1 MLRERE
7 TLQNAVQFA
16 KEQAFAKA
24 GEISIVRAN
33 QLKTQRDHERQ
44 LKEVHKQHSEIA
56 ARQQAEI
63 EHARAEHEKLVTE
76 KKYLQH
82 DLIEESERARQLQ
95 RIAKSGTGSNTISTR
110 DKSRNIAATPKKN
123 VALPFRDGF
132 NDDEIMAVSPSKTQG
147 RSKATTPKAG
157 EKRKRK
163 VVEPSPAQSLQFS
176 QPKDEITQKASTPRK
191 PQDGAAKGTRFTP
204 KSDYQF
210 QVRVVLQE
218 SMKILI
224 VGSIPRKSSI
234 IELGLA
240 KVGHSKSLPNLLSL
254 RHQKFICPLCF

>member
-7 TLQNAVQFA
+7 TLQNAVQSA
-16 KEQAFAKA
+16 NEQAFAKA

-44 LKEVHKQHSEIA
+44 LKEVQKQHSEIA

-63 EHARAEHEKLVTE
+63 EHARTEREKLVTE

-82 DLIEESERARQLQ
+82 DLLEESERARQLQ
-95 RIAKSGTGSNTISTR
+95 RIAKSGIDTNTISKRGTS
-110 DKSRNIAATPKKN
+110 KNVVTTPKKN

-132 NDDEIMAVSPSKTQG
+132 EDDEIMAVSPSKTLG

-163 VVEPSPAQSLQFS
+163 VAEPSPAQSLQFS
-176 QPKDEITQKASTPRK
+176 QPKDEITQNASTPSK
-191 PQDGAAKGTRFTP
+191 PQEGAAKGTISTP
-204 KSDYQF
+204 RADYQF
-210 QVRVVLQE
+210 QVCMMLQE
-218 SMKILI
+218 SMRVLI
-224 VGSIPRKSSI
+224 VGSTPRKSSI
-234 IELGLA
+234 IELGLENVA
-240 KVGHSKSLPNLLSL
+240 HSKPLPILLFL
-254 RHQKFICPLCF
+254 RHQKFNSRLCF